1 MKSQMWWY
9 TARAGGI
16 VAWGLS
22 AISVVWGLLLSSRV
36 LGRRLTGP
44 KLLDLHRFLGG
55 LAVVFTGVHIS
66 GLVLDSTVHFGPLEV
81 LVPFASEWNP
91 GAVAWGVIAFYLLV
105 AVEATSLLRRHVG
118 ERVWRMV
125 HYGGFAVFLFG
136 TIHGLKAGTDVEN
149 PLIWWPAAGASAAVV
164 GLVVARVFA
173 NGDPVPKA
181 KAIDSM
187 AVDRPGAGL
196 LERTL
201 EGLRHLDETPSPS
214 PVIIV
219 ETIEASD
226 KATAPPPAPL
236 SPHMA
241 VSGSLFPSADEVRA
255 DPGALDLTAPTGLD
269 DRGRYGPPPAPPRPA
284 WVADRVMTAP
294 ADPEPEPLQAVLPPT
309 VEPRWPT
316 VVPVGA
322 SSQTTPIGRATEDA
336 VADPRALP
344 VRTPRRLSRTT
355 VAATSLDSWR
365 PEPAGRGSLSAPP
378 SPPAEVDPTTGEPDP
393 QAYRKW
399 LREWLAYVESQA

>member
-1 MKSQMWWY
+1 MKSQIWWY

-36 LGRRLTGP
+36 LGRRITRP

-55 LAVVFTGVHIS
+55 LSVVFTGVHIS

-81 LVPFASEWNP
+81 LIPFASDWDP
-91 GAVAWGVIAFYLLV
+91 GAVAWGVIAFYILV
-105 AVEATSLLRRHVG
+105 AVEATSLLRRRVG
-118 ERVWRMV
+118 ERIWRMV
-125 HYGGFAVFLFG
+125 HYGGFAVFLFA

-164 GLVVARVFA
+164 GLVAARVFA

-181 KAIDSM
+181 QATDSIHL
-187 AVDRPGAGL
+187 DRPGADL

-201 EGLRHLDETPSPS
+201 EGLRHLDETPSPDL
-214 PVIIV
+214 VIMA
-219 ETIEASD
+219 ETIEATD
-226 KATAPPPAPL
+226 EATVPPPAPL
-236 SPHMA
+236 SPRMA
-241 VSGSLFPSADEVRA
+241 VSGSLFPTADEVRTE
-255 DPGALDLTAPTGLD
+255 PGALDLTVLSGLD
-269 DRGRYGPPPAPPRPA
+269 DRRRYGPPPAPPRPPWA
-284 WVADRVMTAP
+284 ADRVMRVP
-294 ADPEPEPLQAVLPPT
+294 AGPEPESFQTVPMPS
-309 VEPRWPT
+309 VEPQWPP
-316 VVPVGA
+316 VAPVGA
-322 SSQTTPIGRATEDA
+322 PSQGTPIGPTTDDA
-336 VADPRALP
+336 VVDPRVLP

-365 PEPAGRGSLSAPP
+365 PERAEKGSLRAPP
-378 SPPAEVDPTTGEPDP
+378 LPPAEVDPTTGEPDP

>member
-36 LGRRLTGP
+36 LGRRITGP

-55 LAVVFTGVHIS
+55 LAVVFTGVHIF

-81 LVPFASEWNP
+81 LVPFASDWDP
-91 GAVAWGVIAFYLLV
+91 GAVAWGVIAFYILV

-149 PLIWWPAAGASAAVV
+149 ALIWWPAAGASAAVV
-164 GLVVARVFA
+164 GLVAARVFA

-181 KAIDSM
+181 KAIDSI
-187 AVDRPGAGL
+187 AVDRPGAEL

-201 EGLRHLDETPSPS
+201 EGLRHLDETQSPS
-214 PVIIV
+214 LVITV
-219 ETIEASD
+219 ETIEV
-226 KATAPPPAPL
+226 TAEVITPPPAPL
-236 SPHMA
+236 SPRMA
-241 VSGSLFPSADEVRA
+241 VSGSLFPSTDEVRA
-255 DPGALDLTAPTGLD
+255 DPGALDLTVPTGPD
-269 DRGRYGPPPAPPRPA
+269 DRDGYGPPPAPPRPP
-284 WVADRVMTAP
+284 WVADRVMKAS
-294 ADPEPEPLQAVLPPT
+294 ADPIPEPPQTVLMPT
-309 VEPRWPT
+309 VESRLPT
-316 VVPVGA
+316 AVPVGA
-322 SSQTTPIGRATEDA
+322 PSQTTPIGPAIEDA
-336 VADPRALP
+336 VADARARR

-365 PEPAGRGSLSAPP
+365 PERAEKGSLSAPP
-378 SPPAEVDPTTGEPDP
+378 PPAEVDPTTGEPDP

-399 LREWLAYVESQA
+399 LREWLVYVESHA

>member
-1 MKSQMWWY
+1 MKSQLWWY

-36 LGRRLTGP
+36 LGRRITGP

-66 GLVLDSTVHFGPLEV
+66 GLVLDSAVHFGPLEV
-81 LVPFASEWNP
+81 LVPFASDWDP
-91 GAVAWGVIAFYLLV
+91 GAVAWGVIAFYILV
-105 AVEATSLLRRHVG
+105 AVEATSLLRRRVG

-164 GLVVARVFA
+164 GLVAARVFA

-181 KAIDSM
+181 KATDSI
-187 AVDRPGAGL
+187 AVDRPGAVL

-201 EGLRHLDETPSPS
+201 EGLRHLDETPGPS
-214 PVIIV
+214 PVIMV
-219 ETIEASD
+219 ETIEATGE
-226 KATAPPPAPL
+226 ATTPSPAPL
-236 SPHMA
+236 SPRMA
-241 VSGSLFPSADEVRA
+241 VSGSLFPRADEVRTA
-255 DPGALDLTAPTGLD
+255 PGALDLTVQIGLD
-269 DRGRYGPPPAPPRPA
+269 DSGRYGPPPAPPRPPWA
-284 WVADRVMTAP
+284 ADRVMRAP
-294 ADPEPEPLQAVLPPT
+294 ADLEPETLQTVLTPT
-309 VEPRWPT
+309 VEPLWPT
-316 VVPVGA
+316 VAPVGA
-322 SSQTTPIGRATEDA
+322 PSQTTPIGPATEDA
-336 VADPRALP
+336 VADPRTLP

-365 PEPAGRGSLSAPP
+365 PERAERGSLRAPP
-378 SPPAEVDPTTGEPDP
+378 PPPAEVDPTTGEPDP

-399 LREWLAYVESQA
+399 LREWLAYVESHA